1 MLSLIPS
8 HSLPPSSILLFALL
22 IKTGSSIILAN
33 PQFRFF
39 QPQSND
45 VWHFHMNNINVGSY
59 GCVTVTETLSR
70 VRIRLWG
77 YGWAQILPPLT
88 IYEALSVT
96 LFYS

>member
-1 MLSLIPS
+1 
-8 HSLPPSSILLFALL
+8 
-22 IKTGSSIILAN
+22 
-33 PQFRFF
+33 
-39 QPQSND
+39 
-45 VWHFHMNNINVGSY
+45 MNNINVGSY